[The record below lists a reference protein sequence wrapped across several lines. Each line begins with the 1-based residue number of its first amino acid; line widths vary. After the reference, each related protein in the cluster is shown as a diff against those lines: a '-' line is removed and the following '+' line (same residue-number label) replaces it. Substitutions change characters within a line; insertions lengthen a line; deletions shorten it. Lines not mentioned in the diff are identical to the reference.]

1 MGAGRMTVTPP
12 RRARCIIRQRVP
24 TCAGHTPGWGAV
36 TARRL
41 RKSSVHVH
49 TAHVFPM
56 WADAVPTNI
65 NLLRSKT
72 QFGYFISKIHRVSS
86 GYKFK

>member
-1 MGAGRMTVTPP
+1 MFVSLGGTNSTALVTE
-12 RRARCIIRQRVP
+12 RIL
-24 TCAGHTPGWGAV
+24 WGEDA
-36 TARRL
+36 AQ
-41 RKSSVHVH
+41 S
-49 TAHVFPM
+49 M